1 MENSVVPAAV
11 KSKSTPLG
19 RRVWFCAVFFGLIG
33 QIAWVVENMFFAKFG
48 QDLFD
53 TQGNLYYTV
62 TTLMVIL
69 SAVTATVTT
78 IFAGGLI
85 DKTGKR
91 KPFIT
96 FGYIIWGVTIM
107 LFAAV
112 PIDFSQ
118 SESWGIIAVL
128 VILDC
133 VMTFFGSTSNDA
145 AFNAW
150 VADVTDSTN
159 RGKVN
164 TILSVMPVIATV
176 LVFGISMFT
185 YDNGATV
192 TGEAGETIK
201 VAIADRN
208 PLFIKL
214 FFIIIGIFPMIGGV
228 VSAFTLKDA
237 PNIVRNSNPDY
248 LKETFYGFR
257 PSVIKANKMMYVTLA
272 VVCLLGI
279 AQQTFMSYLINFI
292 ANTLGIT
299 NYILPLAVIIVVG
312 AVITG
317 VLGVFFDKVG
327 RKHFYFPLLAILVVG
342 AVVVYCM
349 KFMPQDTY
357 LPILIVGGVVLLGAM
372 LALGGALTSTF
383 QDYIPKGAEGRFQ
396 GVRMIFTVLIP
407 MVLGIA
413 IAQVVGINSLDSHD
427 AGQTTPPFELFLAA
441 AVIVVLA
448 AIPLFFVFRDADR
461 LRAAKA
467 AAEKTEA
474 EAADGCAEAADCAAL
489 EHADGAETCKTDDA
503 QDEAD
508 SKQDEADGQ
517 ANDGSVADKTD
528 AANQTRAADGSDDEN
543 APDASG
549 TSE

>member
-1 MENSVVPAAV
+1 MENSVVSSV
-11 KSKSTPLG
+11 KSTPLG
-19 RRVWFCAVFFGLIG
+19 KRIWFCAVFFGLIG

-53 TQGNLYYTV
+53 TQGELYYTV

-69 SAVTATVTT
+69 SALTATVTT

-112 PIDFSQ
+112 PINFSA
-118 SESWGIIAVL
+118 SENWGIIAVL

-150 VADVTDSTN
+150 VTDVTDSTN

-164 TILSVMPVIATV
+164 TILSVMPVVATV
-176 LVFGISMFT
+176 LVFGIGMFT

-192 TGEAGETIK
+192 TNEAGEIVK
-201 VAIADRN
+201 VAIGERN

-228 VSAFTLKDA
+228 VSAFTMKDA

-257 PSVIKANKMMYVTLA
+257 PSVVKANKMMYVTLA

-299 NYILPLAVIIVVG
+299 NYILPLAAIIVVG

-317 VLGVFFDKVG
+317 VLGVFFDKIG
-327 RKHFYFPLLAILVVG
+327 RKKFYFPLLAILIVG
-342 AVVVYCM
+342 AIVVYCM
-349 KFMPQDTY
+349 KFMPQNAY
-357 LPILIVGGVVLLGAM
+357 LPILIVGGIILLGAM

-413 IAQVVGINSLDSHD
+413 IAQVVGINSLDAHD

-441 AVIVVLA
+441 AVIVALA
-448 AIPLFFVFRDADR
+448 AIPLFFVFKDADR

-467 AAEKTEA
+467 AAEAE
-474 EAADGCAEAADCAAL
+474 EAAATETQAATECATACEETSLPDVADDGETAD
-489 EHADGAETCKTDDA
+489 
-503 QDEAD
+503 AD
-508 SKQDEADGQ
+508 SAEDTED
-517 ANDGSVADKTD
+517 T
-528 AANQTRAADGSDDEN
+528 
-543 APDASG
+543 P
-549 TSE
+549 

>member
-1 MENSVVPAAV
+1 MENSVVSSA
-11 KSKSTPLG
+11 KSTPLG
-19 RRVWFCAVFFGLIG
+19 KRIWFCAVFFGLIG

-53 TQGNLYYTV
+53 TQGELYYTV

-69 SAVTATVTT
+69 SALTATVTT

-112 PIDFSQ
+112 PINFSA
-118 SESWGIIAVL
+118 SENWGIIAVL

-150 VADVTDSTN
+150 VTDVTDSTN

-164 TILSVMPVIATV
+164 TILSVMPVVATV
-176 LVFGISMFT
+176 LVFGIGMFT

-192 TGEAGETIK
+192 TNEAGEIVK
-201 VAIADRN
+201 VAIGERN

-228 VSAFTLKDA
+228 VSAFTMKDA

-257 PSVIKANKMMYVTLA
+257 PSVVKANKMMYVTLA

-299 NYILPLAVIIVVG
+299 NYILPLAAIIVVG

-317 VLGVFFDKVG
+317 VLGVFFDKIG
-327 RKHFYFPLLAILVVG
+327 RKKFYFPLLAILIVG
-342 AVVVYCM
+342 AIVVYCM
-349 KFMPQDTY
+349 EFMPQNAY
-357 LPILIVGGVVLLGAM
+357 LPILIVGGIILLGAM

-413 IAQVVGINSLDSHD
+413 IAQVVGINSLDAHD

-441 AVIVVLA
+441 AVIVALA
-448 AIPLFFVFRDADR
+448 AIPLFFVFKDADR

-467 AAEKTEA
+467 AAEAE
-474 EAADGCAEAADCAAL
+474 EAAATETQAETGCATACEETSLPDVADDG
-489 EHADGAETCKTDDA
+489 ETAD
-503 QDEAD
+503 AD
-508 SKQDEADGQ
+508 SAEDTED
-517 ANDGSVADKTD
+517 T
-528 AANQTRAADGSDDEN
+528 
-543 APDASG
+543 P
-549 TSE
+549 

>member
-1 MENSVVPAAV
+1 MGNSVVSSA
-11 KSKSTPLG
+11 KSTPLG
-19 RRVWFCAVFFGLIG
+19 KRIWFCAVFFGLIG

-53 TQGNLYYTV
+53 TQGELYYTV

-69 SAVTATVTT
+69 SALTATVTT

-112 PIDFSQ
+112 PINFSA
-118 SESWGIIAVL
+118 SENWGIIAVL

-150 VADVTDSTN
+150 VTDVTDSTN

-164 TILSVMPVIATV
+164 TILSVMPVVATV
-176 LVFGISMFT
+176 LVFGIGMFT

-192 TGEAGETIK
+192 TNEAGEIVK
-201 VAIADRN
+201 VAIGDRN

-228 VSAFTLKDA
+228 VSAFAMKDA

-257 PSVIKANKMMYVTLA
+257 PSVVKANKMMYVTLA

-299 NYILPLAVIIVVG
+299 NYILPLAAIIVVG

-317 VLGVFFDKVG
+317 VLGVFFDKIG
-327 RKHFYFPLLAILVVG
+327 RKKFYFPLLAILIVG
-342 AVVVYCM
+342 AIVVYCM
-349 KFMPQDTY
+349 KFMPQNAY
-357 LPILIVGGVVLLGAM
+357 LPILIVGGIILLGAM

-413 IAQVVGINSLDSHD
+413 IAQMVGINSLDAHD

-441 AVIVVLA
+441 AVIVALA
-448 AIPLFFVFRDADR
+448 AIPLFFVFKDADR

-467 AAEKTEA
+467 AAEAE
-474 EAADGCAEAADCAAL
+474 EAAATEMQ
-489 EHADGAETCKTDDA
+489 AETECATACEETSLPDVADDGETA
-503 QDEAD
+503 DAD
-508 SKQDEADGQ
+508 SAEDTED
-517 ANDGSVADKTD
+517 T
-528 AANQTRAADGSDDEN
+528 
-543 APDASG
+543 P
-549 TSE
+549 

>member
-1 MENSVVPAAV
+1 MGNSVVSSA
-11 KSKSTPLG
+11 KSTPLG
-19 RRVWFCAVFFGLIG
+19 KRIWFCAVFFGLIG

-53 TQGNLYYTV
+53 TQGELYYTV

-69 SAVTATVTT
+69 SALTATVTT

-112 PIDFSQ
+112 PINFSA
-118 SESWGIIAVL
+118 SENWGIIAVL

-133 VMTFFGSTSNDA
+133 VMTLFGSTSNDA

-150 VADVTDSTN
+150 VTDVTDSTN

-164 TILSVMPVIATV
+164 TILSVMPVVATV
-176 LVFGISMFT
+176 LVFGIGMFT

-192 TGEAGETIK
+192 TNEAGEIVK
-201 VAIADRN
+201 VAIGDRN

-228 VSAFTLKDA
+228 VSAFTMKDA

-299 NYILPLAVIIVVG
+299 DYIVPLAAIIVVG

-317 VLGVFFDKVG
+317 VLGVFFDKIG
-327 RKHFYFPLLAILVVG
+327 RKKFYFPLLAILIVG
-342 AVVVYCM
+342 AIVVYCM
-349 KFMPQDTY
+349 KFMPQNAY
-357 LPILIVGGVVLLGAM
+357 LPILIVGGIILLGAM

-413 IAQVVGINSLDSHD
+413 IAQVVGINSLDAHD

-441 AVIVVLA
+441 AVIVALA
-448 AIPLFFVFRDADR
+448 AIPLFFVFKDADR

-467 AAEKTEA
+467 AAEAE
-474 EAADGCAEAADCAAL
+474 EAAATETQ
-489 EHADGAETCKTDDA
+489 AETECATACEETSLPDVADDGETA
-503 QDEAD
+503 DAD
-508 SKQDEADGQ
+508 SAD
-517 ANDGSVADKTD
+517 DT
-528 AANQTRAADGSDDEN
+528 EN
-543 APDASG
+543 TP
-549 TSE
+549 

>member
-1 MENSVVPAAV
+1 MGNSVVSSA
-11 KSKSTPLG
+11 KSTPLG
-19 RRVWFCAVFFGLIG
+19 KRIWFCAVFFGLIG

-53 TQGNLYYTV
+53 TQGELYYTV

-69 SAVTATVTT
+69 SALTATVTT

-112 PIDFSQ
+112 PINFSA
-118 SESWGIIAVL
+118 SENWGIIAVL

-133 VMTFFGSTSNDA
+133 VMTLFGSTSNDA

-150 VADVTDSTN
+150 VTDVTDSTN

-164 TILSVMPVIATV
+164 TILSVMPVVATV
-176 LVFGISMFT
+176 LVFGIGMFT

-192 TGEAGETIK
+192 TNEAGEIVK
-201 VAIADRN
+201 VAIGDRN

-228 VSAFTLKDA
+228 VSAFTMKDA

-257 PSVIKANKMMYVTLA
+257 PSVVKANKMMYVTLA
-272 VVCLLGI
+272 VICLLGI

-299 NYILPLAVIIVVG
+299 DYIVPLAAIIVVG

-317 VLGVFFDKVG
+317 VLGVFFDKIG
-327 RKHFYFPLLAILVVG
+327 RKKFYFPLLAILIVG
-342 AVVVYCM
+342 AIVVYCM
-349 KFMPQDTY
+349 KFMPQNAY
-357 LPILIVGGVVLLGAM
+357 LPILIVGGIILLGAM

-413 IAQVVGINSLDSHD
+413 IAQVVGINSLDAHD

-441 AVIVVLA
+441 AVIVALA
-448 AIPLFFVFRDADR
+448 AIPLFFVFKDADR

-467 AAEKTEA
+467 AAEAE
-474 EAADGCAEAADCAAL
+474 EAAATETQSETECATACEETSLPDVADDGETAD
-489 EHADGAETCKTDDA
+489 
-503 QDEAD
+503 AD
-508 SKQDEADGQ
+508 SAEDTED
-517 ANDGSVADKTD
+517 T
-528 AANQTRAADGSDDEN
+528 
-543 APDASG
+543 P
-549 TSE
+549 

>member
-1 MENSVVPAAV
+1 MGNSVVSSA
-11 KSKSTPLG
+11 KSTPLG
-19 RRVWFCAVFFGLIG
+19 KRIWFCAVFFGLIG

-53 TQGNLYYTV
+53 TQGELYYTV

-69 SAVTATVTT
+69 SALTATVTT

-112 PIDFSQ
+112 PINFSA
-118 SESWGIIAVL
+118 SENWGIIAVL

-150 VADVTDSTN
+150 VTDVTDSTN

-164 TILSVMPVIATV
+164 TILSVMPVVATV
-176 LVFGISMFT
+176 LVFGIGMFT

-192 TGEAGETIK
+192 TNEAGEIVK
-201 VAIADRN
+201 VAIGERN

-228 VSAFTLKDA
+228 VSAFTMKDA

-257 PSVIKANKMMYVTLA
+257 PSVVKANKMMYVTLA

-299 NYILPLAVIIVVG
+299 DYIVPLAAIIVVG

-317 VLGVFFDKVG
+317 VLGVFFDKIG
-327 RKHFYFPLLAILVVG
+327 RKKFYFPLLAILIVG
-342 AVVVYCM
+342 AIVVYCM
-349 KFMPQDTY
+349 KFMPQNAY
-357 LPILIVGGVVLLGAM
+357 LPILIVGGIILLGAM

-413 IAQVVGINSLDSHD
+413 IAQVVGINSLDAHD

-441 AVIVVLA
+441 AVIVALA
-448 AIPLFFVFRDADR
+448 AIPLFFVFKDADR

-467 AAEKTEA
+467 AAEAE
-474 EAADGCAEAADCAAL
+474 EAAATETQ
-489 EHADGAETCKTDDA
+489 AETECATACEETSLPDVADDGETA
-503 QDEAD
+503 DAD
-508 SKQDEADGQ
+508 SAD
-517 ANDGSVADKTD
+517 DTEDT
-528 AANQTRAADGSDDEN
+528 
-543 APDASG
+543 P
-549 TSE
+549 

>member
-1 MENSVVPAAV
+1 MENSVVSSA
-11 KSKSTPLG
+11 KSTPLG
-19 RRVWFCAVFFGLIG
+19 KRIWFCAVFFGLIG

-53 TQGNLYYTV
+53 TQGELYYTV

-69 SAVTATVTT
+69 SALTATVTT
-78 IFAGGLI
+78 IFAGGLV

-112 PIDFSQ
+112 PINFSA
-118 SESWGIIAVL
+118 SENWGIIAVL

-150 VADVTDSTN
+150 VTDVTDSTN

-164 TILSVMPVIATV
+164 TILSVMPVVATV
-176 LVFGISMFT
+176 LVFGIGMFT

-192 TGEAGETIK
+192 TNEAGEIVK
-201 VAIADRN
+201 VAIGDRN

-228 VSAFTLKDA
+228 VSAFTMKDA

-257 PSVIKANKMMYVTLA
+257 PSVVKANKMMYVTLA

-299 NYILPLAVIIVVG
+299 NYILPLAAIIVVG

-317 VLGVFFDKVG
+317 VLGVFFDKIG
-327 RKHFYFPLLAILVVG
+327 RKKFYFPLLAILIVG
-342 AVVVYCM
+342 AIVVYCM
-349 KFMPQDTY
+349 KFMPQNAY
-357 LPILIVGGVVLLGAM
+357 LPILIVGGIILLGAM

-413 IAQVVGINSLDSHD
+413 IAQVVGINSLDAHD

-441 AVIVVLA
+441 AVIVALA
-448 AIPLFFVFRDADR
+448 AIPLFFVFKDADR
-461 LRAAKA
+461 LRAVKA
-467 AAEKTEA
+467 AAEAE
-474 EAADGCAEAADCAAL
+474 EAAATETQ
-489 EHADGAETCKTDDA
+489 AETECATACEETSLPDVADDGETA
-503 QDEAD
+503 DAD
-508 SKQDEADGQ
+508 SAEDTED
-517 ANDGSVADKTD
+517 T
-528 AANQTRAADGSDDEN
+528 
-543 APDASG
+543 P
-549 TSE
+549 

>member
-1 MENSVVPAAV
+1 MENSVVSSA
-11 KSKSTPLG
+11 KSTPLG
-19 RRVWFCAVFFGLIG
+19 KRIWFCAVFFGLIG

-53 TQGNLYYTV
+53 TQGELYYTV

-69 SAVTATVTT
+69 SALTATVTT
-78 IFAGGLI
+78 IFAGGLV

-112 PIDFSQ
+112 PINFSA
-118 SESWGIIAVL
+118 SENWGIIAVL

-133 VMTFFGSTSNDA
+133 VMTLFGSTSNDA

-150 VADVTDSTN
+150 VTDVTDSTN

-164 TILSVMPVIATV
+164 TILSVMPVVATV
-176 LVFGISMFT
+176 LVFGIGMFT

-192 TGEAGETIK
+192 TNEAGEIVK
-201 VAIADRN
+201 VAIGERN

-228 VSAFTLKDA
+228 VSAFTMKDA

-257 PSVIKANKMMYVTLA
+257 PSVVKANKMMYVTLA

-299 NYILPLAVIIVVG
+299 DYIVPLAAIIVVG

-317 VLGVFFDKVG
+317 VLGVFFDKIG
-327 RKHFYFPLLAILVVG
+327 RKKFYFPLLAILIVG
-342 AVVVYCM
+342 AIVVYCM
-349 KFMPQDTY
+349 KFMPQNAY
-357 LPILIVGGVVLLGAM
+357 LPILIVGGIILLGAM

-413 IAQVVGINSLDSHD
+413 IAQVVGINSLDAHD

-441 AVIVVLA
+441 AVIVALA
-448 AIPLFFVFRDADR
+448 AIPLFFVFKDADR

-467 AAEKTEA
+467 AAEAE
-474 EAADGCAEAADCAAL
+474 EAAATETQSETECATACEETSLPDVADDGETAD
-489 EHADGAETCKTDDA
+489 
-503 QDEAD
+503 AD
-508 SKQDEADGQ
+508 SAEDTED
-517 ANDGSVADKTD
+517 T
-528 AANQTRAADGSDDEN
+528 
-543 APDASG
+543 P
-549 TSE
+549 

>member
-1 MENSVVPAAV
+1 MENSVVSSA
-11 KSKSTPLG
+11 KSTPLG
-19 RRVWFCAVFFGLIG
+19 KRIWFCAVFFGLIG

-53 TQGNLYYTV
+53 TQGELYYTV

-69 SAVTATVTT
+69 SALTATVTT
-78 IFAGGLI
+78 IFAGGLV

-112 PIDFSQ
+112 PINFSA
-118 SESWGIIAVL
+118 SENWGIIAVL

-150 VADVTDSTN
+150 VTDVTDSTN

-164 TILSVMPVIATV
+164 TILSVMPVVATV
-176 LVFGISMFT
+176 LVFGIGMFT

-192 TGEAGETIK
+192 TNEAGEIVK
-201 VAIADRN
+201 VAIGERN

-228 VSAFTLKDA
+228 VSAFTMKDA

-257 PSVIKANKMMYVTLA
+257 PSVVKANKMMYVTLA

-299 NYILPLAVIIVVG
+299 NYILPLAAIIVVG

-317 VLGVFFDKVG
+317 VLGVFFDKIG
-327 RKHFYFPLLAILVVG
+327 RKKFYFPLLAILIVG
-342 AVVVYCM
+342 AIVVYCM
-349 KFMPQDTY
+349 KFMPQNAY
-357 LPILIVGGVVLLGAM
+357 LPILIVGGIILLGAM

-413 IAQVVGINSLDSHD
+413 IAQVAGINSLDAHD

-441 AVIVVLA
+441 AVIVALA
-448 AIPLFFVFRDADR
+448 AIPLFFVFKDADR

-467 AAEKTEA
+467 AAEAEEAAATETQAETEA
-474 EAADGCAEAADCAAL
+474 TACEETSLPDVADDGETAD
-489 EHADGAETCKTDDA
+489 
-503 QDEAD
+503 AD
-508 SKQDEADGQ
+508 SAD
-517 ANDGSVADKTD
+517 DTEDT
-528 AANQTRAADGSDDEN
+528 
-543 APDASG
+543 P
-549 TSE
+549 

>member
-1 MENSVVPAAV
+1 MENSVISSA
-11 KSKSTPLG
+11 KSTPLG
-19 RRVWFCAVFFGLIG
+19 KRIWFCAVFFGLIG

-53 TQGNLYYTV
+53 TQGELYYTV

-69 SAVTATVTT
+69 SALTATVTT
-78 IFAGGLI
+78 IFAGGLV

-112 PIDFSQ
+112 PINFSA
-118 SESWGIIAVL
+118 SENWGIIAVL

-133 VMTFFGSTSNDA
+133 VMTSFGSTSNDA

-150 VADVTDSTN
+150 VTDVTDSTN

-164 TILSVMPVIATV
+164 TILSVMPVVATV
-176 LVFGISMFT
+176 LVFGIGMFT

-192 TGEAGETIK
+192 TNEAGEIVK
-201 VAIADRN
+201 VAIGERN

-228 VSAFTLKDA
+228 VSAFTMKDA

-257 PSVIKANKMMYVTLA
+257 PSVVKANKMMYVTLA

-299 NYILPLAVIIVVG
+299 NYILPLAAIIVVG

-317 VLGVFFDKVG
+317 VLGVFFDKIG
-327 RKHFYFPLLAILVVG
+327 RKKFYFPLLAILIVG
-342 AVVVYCM
+342 AIVVYCM
-349 KFMPQDTY
+349 KFMPQNAY
-357 LPILIVGGVVLLGAM
+357 LPILIVGGIILLGAM

-413 IAQVVGINSLDSHD
+413 IAQVVGINSLDAHD

-441 AVIVVLA
+441 AVIVALA
-448 AIPLFFVFRDADR
+448 AIPLFFVFKDADR

-467 AAEKTEA
+467 AAEAE
-474 EAADGCAEAADCAAL
+474 EAAATEMQ
-489 EHADGAETCKTDDA
+489 AETECATACEETSLPDVADDGETA
-503 QDEAD
+503 DAD
-508 SKQDEADGQ
+508 SAEDTED
-517 ANDGSVADKTD
+517 T
-528 AANQTRAADGSDDEN
+528 
-543 APDASG
+543 P
-549 TSE
+549 